1 MDESRDRATFTEAD
15 LAVDFVRDNAKEY
28 GRLVGYCKYLDHKKG
43 IIKKQG
49 ELDSKRTTVA
59 ERQAE
64 AETSKEYTNL
74 LEDIQTSWA
83 EKATLETLLKA
94 AEMKFELYRS
104 SRRGDNFL

>member
-1 MDESRDRATFTEAD
+1 MDENRDRATFTEAD

-28 GRLVGYCKYLDHKKG
+28 GRLVGWCKYLDHKKG
-43 IIKKQG
+43 VIKKQG
-49 ELDSKRTTVA
+49 ELDSKKTTVA

-64 AETSKEYTNL
+64 AETSAEYKEL
-74 LEDIQTSWA
+74 IKEIKSSWQA
-83 EKATLETLLKA
+83 KATLETLLKA